1 MKRIGIL
8 TLFLFMTGCSTLT
21 PVPQSTSTSVTPQEA
36 WASTLREYVNDRGQ
50 VDFSAL
56 ARNPDNLNT
65 YVHYL
70 SIISPESHP
79 GQFPSKE
86 ERLAYYINSYNAL
99 AMYGIID
106 ANIPETLTGLQK
118 VQFFYFRKF
127 ILGGKE
133 ISLYD
138 YENKVIRPVGDERAH
153 FALNCMSVGCPVLP
167 REPFYPQSLDK
178 VLEAETR
185 RFFSEERNLR
195 VDDQKQQ
202 VWVSEILDFYTEDF
216 APSAQAL
223 ISYINRYSS
232 RSIPEHYRVRFIPY
246 DWTVNK
252 SPEK

>member
-8 TLFLFMTGCSTLT
+8 TLLLLLTGCSNLT
-21 PVPQSTSTSVTPQEA
+21 PIPQSSSGDISPQEA
-36 WASTLREYVNDRGQ
+36 WASTLKDYVNDRGQ
-50 VDFSAL
+50 VDFNSL
-56 ARNPDNLNT
+56 DRNPDKLNA

-79 GQFPSKE
+79 AKFPAKE
-86 ERLAYYINSYNAL
+86 DRLAYYINSYNAL

-106 ANIPETLTGLQK
+106 AGIPESLTGLQK

-127 ILGGKE
+127 VLGGRE
-133 ISLYD
+133 VSLYD
-138 YENKVIRPVGDERAH
+138 YENKVIRPVGDERVH

-167 REPFYPQSLDK
+167 RQPFYPQTLDK
-178 VLEAETR
+178 VLEEETR
-185 RFFSEERNLR
+185 KFFSEERNLR

-202 VWVSEILDFYTEDF
+202 VWVSEILDFFTEDF

-223 ISYINRYSS
+223 IPYLNRYSS

-246 DWTVNK
+246 DWTVNN
-252 SPEK
+252 STEK